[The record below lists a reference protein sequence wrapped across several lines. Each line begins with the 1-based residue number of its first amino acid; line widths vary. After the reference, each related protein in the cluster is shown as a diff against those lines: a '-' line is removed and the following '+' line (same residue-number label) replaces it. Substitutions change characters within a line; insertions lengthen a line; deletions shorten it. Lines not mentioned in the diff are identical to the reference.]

1 MERHD
6 AQEGAAIGGLKAHF
20 LNERPML
27 LRLLRARLGN
37 ADDAEEVLQDVWLRL
52 DRAASGPIAEPG
64 AYLFRI
70 ANNIALDRRRSALAR
85 LQRESDWH
93 DIHGPSVQLPS
104 AEWVMIQSQ
113 RLARVDAMLSALPDR
128 TARIF
133 RDYRYDGIPRKAIA
147 ETLGIS
153 VSAVEK
159 HLQKAYR
166 ALHDVDG
173 DENEQA
179 GAAREA
185 KAMTDDR

>member
-1 MERHD
+1 MGRHE
-6 AQEGAAIGGLKAHF
+6 AQDEAAIGGLKAHF

-70 ANNIALDRRRSALAR
+70 ASNLALDRRRSALAR
-85 LQRESDWH
+85 VQRESDWH
-93 DIHGPSVQLPS
+93 DIHGPSVQPS

-113 RLARVDAMLSALPDR
+113 RLAHVDQILSGLPER

-133 RDYRYDGIPRKAIA
+133 RDYRYDGVPRKLIA
-147 ETLGIS
+147 ERLGIS

-166 ALHDVDG
+166 ALHDIDD
-173 DENEQA
+173 DEIEQT
-179 GAAREA
+179 GSAREQ

>member
-1 MERHD
+1 VQAENTV
-6 AQEGAAIGGLKAHF
+6 GGLKAHF

-52 DRAASGPIAEPG
+52 DRAASGPIAEPT

-70 ANNIALDRRRSALAR
+70 ASNLALDRRRSALAR
-85 LQRESDWH
+85 LQRESDWSE
-93 DIHGPSVQLPS
+93 IHGPAEQAPS
-104 AEWVMIQSQ
+104 AEWTMIQSQ
-113 RLARVDAMLSALPDR
+113 RLARVDAVLSALPDR

-133 RDYRYDGIPRKAIA
+133 RDYRYDAMPRKAIA
-147 ETLGIS
+147 DAVGIS

-166 ALHDVDG
+166 ALHGVDVA
-173 DENEQA
+173 DETDS
-179 GAAREA
+179 GRESRV
-185 KAMTDDR
+185 MTDER

>member
-1 MERHD
+1 VGHREVQ
-6 AQEGAAIGGLKAHF
+6 AENTIGGLKAHF

-37 ADDAEEVLQDVWLRL
+37 VEDAEEVLQDVWLRL

-70 ANNIALDRRRSALAR
+70 ASNLALDRRRSALAR
-85 LQRESDWH
+85 LQRESDWSEL
-93 DIHGPSVQLPS
+93 HGPAVQAPS
-104 AEWVMIQSQ
+104 AEWTMIQSQ
-113 RLARVDAMLSALPDR
+113 RLARVDAILSALPDR

-133 RDYRYDGIPRKAIA
+133 RDYRYDGMPRKAIA
-147 ETLGIS
+147 EAVGIS

-166 ALHDVDG
+166 ALHGVDAAEDVESG
-173 DENEQA
+173 GES
-179 GAAREA
+179 RV
-185 KAMTDDR
+185 MTDDR